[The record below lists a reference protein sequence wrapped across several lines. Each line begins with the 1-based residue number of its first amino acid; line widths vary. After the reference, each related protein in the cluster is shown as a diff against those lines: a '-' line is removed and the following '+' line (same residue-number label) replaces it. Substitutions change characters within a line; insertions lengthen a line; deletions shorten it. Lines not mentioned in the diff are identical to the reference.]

1 MRCANEAKPEECE
14 KFLQKRKLKMYG
26 YTWLHVMSHV
36 IKSFYATSG
45 LLLA

>member
-14 KFLQKRKLKMYG
+14 KCLQKRKLKMYG
-26 YTWLHVMSHV
+26 YTLHVMSHV